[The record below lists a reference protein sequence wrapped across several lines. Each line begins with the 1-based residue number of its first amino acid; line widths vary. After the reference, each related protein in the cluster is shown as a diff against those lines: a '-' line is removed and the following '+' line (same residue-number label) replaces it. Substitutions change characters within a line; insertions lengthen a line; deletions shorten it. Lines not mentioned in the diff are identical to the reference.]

1 MEQAIRFTE
10 LDGKRIAYTSLGA
23 GPLLLFGGR
32 WVTHLEAEWE
42 LAGARAFYEALA
54 RTHRVVRYDRIG
66 AGLSDR
72 EPAGPPTV
80 ESETRALEAVF
91 EACGE
96 EPATLFACS
105 CAGLAAARFAS
116 TWPNRVSRVV
126 FFGGYVSRGDIPDAA
141 RDSIVQLVRANWA
154 LAAQMFSGLKLPHG
168 SGDEIEE
175 LSRYQRRSAEA
186 EVAAAFLDLD
196 LTADAG
202 EWLPGVTMPA
212 LVLHRRGDRTVPIGR
227 GRELAAALP
236 NARFVALSGDS
247 HLPWRDDQRDAPAG
261 ARGVPRHRAGRGS
274 ERRLTAVAPRDG
286 RPPPRRL
293 RPVEPRDRLVAG
305 PLRAHRAPARRE
317 HPAEARPVVPR
328 RGRGAGDARGVHLGA
343 SLLPLPLGGRD
354 PDPERDEHDP
364 GQRVEHASHR
374 PAKDGA

>member
-1 MEQAIRFTE
+1 MARTGHHTDRVMEQAIRFTE
-10 LDGKRIAYTSLGA
+10 LDGKRIAYATLGE

-42 LAGARAFYEALA
+42 LTGARAFYEELA

-72 EPAGPPTV
+72 DLAGPPTV
-80 ESETRALEAVF
+80 ESETRALAAVF
-91 EACGE
+91 AACGA

-116 TWPNRVSRVV
+116 TWPDRVSRIV
-126 FFGGYVSRGDIPDAA
+126 FFGGYVSRNDIPDAA
-141 RDSIVQLVRANWA
+141 RESVVQLVRANWG

-175 LSRYQRRSAEA
+175 LSRYQRRSADA

-196 LTADAG
+196 LTADARAS
-202 EWLPGVTMPA
+202 LAGVTMPS

-227 GRELAAALP
+227 GRELAASLP

-247 HLPWRDDQRDAPAG
+247 HLPWMDDQRELQRALAGFLDTAP
-261 ARGVPRHRAGRGS
+261 VPAANGDSPLSHR
-274 ERRLTAVAPRDG
+274 ETDVL
-286 RPPPRRL
+286 
-293 RPVEPRDRLVAG
+293 RLVASG
-305 PLRAHRAPARRE
+305 LSNREIASSLVLSEHTVHRHVANILRKLGQSSRAAAAAQATR
-317 HPAEARPVVPR
+317 
-328 RGRGAGDARGVHLGA
+328 AGFI
-343 SLLPLPLGGRD
+343 
-354 PDPERDEHDP
+354 
-364 GQRVEHASHR
+364 
-374 PAKDGA
+374 